1 MRITHSQKGFT
12 LLETL
17 VAISILLIAVVA
29 PMSIIGRSL
38 PQSAYARD
46 HAIAVNLAQEGIEAV
61 RQKRD
66 SNMLADWNGPPD
78 VAWDNGIVAG
88 NYYAVDPRALS
99 MLISCGG
106 SMCNPIRLTIRQD
119 ATTGLYYQS
128 SVVEGTATKF
138 QRQIEIQSSAS
149 GLHEKQ
155 VISVV
160 TWYDSMNI
168 PHTLTIKESILGI
181 NITP

>member
-1 MRITHSQKGFT
+1 MIYNMHTNHSQKGFT

-66 SNMLADWNGPPD
+66 SNMLNDWNGTNT
-78 VAWDNGIVAG
+78 AWDSGIVAN
-88 NYYAVDPRALS
+88 NYYAVDPRS
-99 MLISCGG
+99 VPMLISCGG
-106 SMCNPIRLTIRQD
+106 VVCNLTTLTIRQD
-119 ATTGLYYQS
+119 TATGLYYQS
-128 SVVEGTATKF
+128 SAGGGTVTKF
-138 QRQIEIQSSAS
+138 QRYVLITSIVPE
-149 GLHEKQ
+149 EKRIDSY
-155 VISVV
+155 VF
-160 TWYDSMNI
+160 WRDSMNI
-168 PHTLTIKESILGI
+168 SHTLSITGFIAGI
-181 NITP
+181 NS